1 MKNRHV
7 GILPTSS
14 CSQSTMCRNCPKE
27 FNEGDVGLA
36 GGIQVSEPANA
47 NLVTEDSDFGFW
59 ENFYGFLVFLGTS
72 IHSFF
77 TFNHGK
83 PPFDHHVGTI
93 FFEPP

>member
-1 MKNRHV
+1 MLPIHV
-7 GILPTSS
+7 SKL
-14 CSQSTMCRNCPKE
+14 
-27 FNEGDVGLA
+27 NEGDVGLA

-47 NLVTEDSDFGFW
+47 NLVTEDSDFEFW
-59 ENFYGFLVFLGTS
+59 ENFYGFLVFFGTS

-83 PPFDHHVGTI
+83 SPFDHHVGTI